1 MNKKMSCWIICLGLL
16 ITGLLL
22 CSCGVADLFPSPQ
35 SPLPTSSP
43 IFTPTLD
50 QSDQATSLPEKRVGI
65 FRSDNFW
72 IVLIILFLLLILA
85 LLLGWWILQ
94 RKKKP
99 RPKLPLPT
107 PPSVPT
113 APHLASTGTP
123 GSPRRFDLQP
133 DGITI
138 GRVPENDL
146 VITQEFHGWEST
158 SRRHARVYQQAGNWI
173 VEDLHSMNGIYVNGK
188 RTGRNLL
195 RDGWQ
200 LRIGE
205 VEFIF
210 HIGTGEEQR

>member
-35 SPLPTSSP
+35 SPLPIDSP
-43 IFTPTLD
+43 IFTPTPD
-50 QSDQATSLPEKRVGI
+50 QSTFLPEKIARI
-65 FRSDNFW
+65 FRAGEFLT
-72 IVLIILFLLLILA
+72 VLIILFLLLILA

-99 RPKLPLPT
+99 RPKPT
-107 PPSVPT
+107 PPPPPPVPT
-113 APHLASTGTP
+113 APYLASAGTS
-123 GSPRRFDLQP
+123 GGPRRFDLQP

-138 GRVPENDL
+138 GRAPENNL
-146 VITQEFHGWEST
+146 VITQDFPGWESV

-200 LRIGE
+200 LSIGE

-210 HIGTGEEQR
+210 HIGTREAQR